1 MEHSKFEQIG
11 DRMLFNFIKRVSNHV
26 DLDTIDHS
34 TEYEFQQ
41 AVQDVSKLF
50 TIDTDYIDEDYLLN
64 VFRLNEDLFNNSS
77 LESPLER
84 PTVKEYEYDW
94 EVKMKQTVIETYSH
108 RISLYSDDIDEV
120 RNVLWNMRSEGY
132 LSPFDGE
139 MINDEVRNS
148 EMEDDELGDITQVE

>member
-1 MEHSKFEQIG
+1 M
-11 DRMLFNFIKRVSNHV
+11 
-26 DLDTIDHS
+26 
-34 TEYEFQQ
+34 
-41 AVQDVSKLF
+41 
-50 TIDTDYIDEDYLLN
+50 
-64 VFRLNEDLFNNSS
+64 NEDLFNNST

-94 EVKMKQTVIETYSH
+94 EVTMTQTVIETYSH

-120 RNVLWNMRSEGY
+120 RNVLWDMRSEGY

-139 MINDEVRNS
+139 MTNDEVRNS